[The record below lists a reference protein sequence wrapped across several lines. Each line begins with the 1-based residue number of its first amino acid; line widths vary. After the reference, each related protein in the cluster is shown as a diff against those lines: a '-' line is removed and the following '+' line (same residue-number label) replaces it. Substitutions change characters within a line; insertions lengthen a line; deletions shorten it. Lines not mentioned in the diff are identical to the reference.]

1 MVMNGQ
7 YIENF
12 EMDTSSL
19 IALGIIVLSL
29 FSLVL
34 LSQLFRNLIRK
45 QIDDQMKDM
54 IPIKAIRER
63 IGIRIKLRKYHNNY
77 IYFELVASSFSLFTR
92 FFYITINMSY

>member
-12 EMDTSSL
+12 KMDTYSL
-19 IALGIIVLSL
+19 IALGTLVLSL
-29 FSLVL
+29 LTLGL
-34 LSQLFRNLIRK
+34 LFQLFRNLIRK

-63 IGIRIKLRKYHNNY
+63 IGIKIKLRK
-77 IYFELVASSFSLFTR
+77 
-92 FFYITINMSY
+92 

>member
-12 EMDTSSL
+12 EMDTYSL
-19 IALGIIVLSL
+19 IALWTIVLSL
-29 FSLVL
+29 FILVL

-63 IGIRIKLRKYHNNY
+63 IGIRIKLRK
-77 IYFELVASSFSLFTR
+77 
-92 FFYITINMSY
+92 

>member
-12 EMDTSSL
+12 KMDTYSL
-19 IALGIIVLSL
+19 IALATL
-29 FSLVL
+29 FSSLLALVL

-63 IGIRIKLRKYHNNY
+63 IGIRIKLR
-77 IYFELVASSFSLFTR
+77 I
-92 FFYITINMSY
+92 

>member
-1 MVMNGQ
+1 
-7 YIENF
+7 
-12 EMDTSSL
+12 MDTYSI

-29 FSLVL
+29 LILVL

-63 IGIRIKLRKYHNNY
+63 IGIRIKLRK
-77 IYFELVASSFSLFTR
+77 
-92 FFYITINMSY
+92 

>member
-12 EMDTSSL
+12 KMDTYSF
-19 IALGIIVLSL
+19 IALSTLVLSL
-29 FSLVL
+29 SILVL
-34 LSQLFRNLIRK
+34 LSQLFRKLIRK

-63 IGIRIKLRKYHNNY
+63 IGIRIKLRK
-77 IYFELVASSFSLFTR
+77 
-92 FFYITINMSY
+92 

>member
-12 EMDTSSL
+12 KMDTYSL
-19 IALGIIVLSL
+19 IALGSLILSL
-29 FSLVL
+29 LILVFL
-34 LSQLFRNLIRK
+34 VKLFRNLIRK

-63 IGIRIKLRKYHNNY
+63 IGIRIKLRK
-77 IYFELVASSFSLFTR
+77 
-92 FFYITINMSY
+92 

>member
-12 EMDTSSL
+12 KMDTYSL
-19 IALGIIVLSL
+19 IALGTLVLSL
-29 FSLVL
+29 LILVM

-63 IGIRIKLRKYHNNY
+63 IGIRIKLRK
-77 IYFELVASSFSLFTR
+77 
-92 FFYITINMSY
+92 